1 MMRVW
6 RLRKKTKLRDSRGW
20 NGEWREHEE
29 GLPETE
35 GCRFWGKMIVVFVKC
50 RKWSHFGK
58 TITSHVRVLDYIDSN
73 L

>member
-6 RLRKKTKLRDSRGW
+6 GLRKETKLRDSRGW

-35 GCRFWGKMIVVFVKC
+35 GCRFWGKMIVVFVKS
-50 RKWSHFGK
+50 RK
-58 TITSHVRVLDYIDSN
+58 
-73 L
+73 